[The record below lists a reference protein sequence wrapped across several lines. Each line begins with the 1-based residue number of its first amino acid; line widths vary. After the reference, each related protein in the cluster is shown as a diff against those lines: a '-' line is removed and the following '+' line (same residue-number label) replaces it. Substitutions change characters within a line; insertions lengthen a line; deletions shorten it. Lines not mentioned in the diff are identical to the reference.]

1 MIALC
6 VIKDHVISVGGRA
19 ESVLITKELLTS
31 ACAAH
36 QRYEN
41 YLAQQRRQQVT
52 ARLSKKHKAAAED
65 LEQLKA
71 KRTHTQASVDAMLK
85 SADQFAL
92 DAEKMEQFTLIAKS
106 NALRQA
112 AKDKVAE
119 VEALKQ
125 KVMDK
130 EKELKELS
138 A

>member
-1 MIALC
+1 M
-6 VIKDHVISVGGRA
+6 R
-19 ESVLITKELLTS
+19 
-31 ACAAH
+31 
-36 QRYEN
+36 
-41 YLAQQRRQQVT
+41 
-52 ARLSKKHKAAAED
+52 
-65 LEQLKA
+65 
-71 KRTHTQASVDAMLK
+71 TQASVDAMLK

>member
-1 MIALC
+1 M
-6 VIKDHVISVGGRA
+6 IKDHVISVGGRA
-19 ESVLITKELLTS
+19 ECVLITKELLTS
-31 ACAAH
+31 ACGAR

-52 ARLSKKHKAAAED
+52 ARLSEKRKAAAEE

-71 KRTHTQASVDAMLK
+71 KRTRTQASVDAMLK